1 MSGSDDS
8 AGNPGSAATPLA
20 ERLAARIARDGP
32 MSVAEYMHASLHD
45 PEHGYYRG
53 QTAIGKAGDFITAP
67 EISQIFGELLGLWC
81 VLVWQSMGSPSK
93 LRLIEIGPGRGTL
106 MRDAL
111 RAARLVPE
119 FRAALSVELVESNTV
134 LQAAQRETLAG
145 ESVPL
150 SWRGELLL
158 GDGPVI
164 LIGNEFLDTLSI
176 DQWIWRNG
184 AWRMR
189 AVGLDQEG
197 ALTFLEC
204 EARPDSE
211 AGAEAPPPLP
221 PDLVPE
227 EGCIFESRSRPFADL
242 VTAIKKLGGPVAS
255 LLIDYGHTRSGFGDT
270 LQAIDAHRYADP
282 LQSPG
287 KADLSAQVDF
297 AAFADAA
304 RAEGLAVDGPVTQAE
319 LLGRLGIIER
329 ASRLMAMNPTL
340 AAGIE
345 ASVARL
351 LAPGGMGTRF
361 HAVGLRSVDISPLP
375 ALEPVET
382 DRRPT

>member
-1 MSGSDDS
+1 MSGSDGN
-8 AGNPGSAATPLA
+8 AGSTATPLTD
-20 ERLAARIARDGP
+20 RLTARIARDGP
-32 MSVAEYMHASLHD
+32 MSVADYMQACLHD
-45 PEHGYYRG
+45 PEYGYYRG
-53 QTAIGKAGDFITAP
+53 QTAIGQTGDFITAP
-67 EISQIFGELLGLWC
+67 EISQIFGELIGLWC

-119 FRAALSVELVESNTV
+119 FRAALSVELVESNGV

-145 ESVPL
+145 QSVPL
-150 SWRGELLL
+150 SWGGELLP
-158 GDGPVI
+158 GNAPVI
-164 LIGNEFLDTLSI
+164 LIGNEFLDTLPI
-176 DQWIWRNG
+176 DQWIWRDG

-189 AVGLDQEG
+189 AVGLNQEG
-197 ALTFLEC
+197 ALTFVEMEDGSTAL
-204 EARPDSE
+204 PSV
-211 AGAEAPPPLP
+211 P

-227 EGCIFESRSRPFADL
+227 EGCIFESRGRPFAEL
-242 VTAIKKLGGPVAS
+242 ITAIKKLGAPVAG

-297 AAFADAA
+297 AALADAA

-329 ASRLMAMNPTL
+329 ASRLMAVNPAL

-351 LAPGGMGTRF
+351 MAPGGMGTRF
-361 HAVGLRSVDISPLP
+361 HAIGIRSVDISPLP
-375 ALEPVET
+375 ALEPVESH
-382 DRRPT
+382 RPAT

>member
-1 MSGSDDS
+1 MSRSGDS
-8 AGNPGSAATPLA
+8 ADDTGSTATPLR

-32 MSVAEYMHASLHD
+32 MSVADYMHACLHD

-53 QTAIGKAGDFITAP
+53 QTAIGQAGDFITAP
-67 EISQIFGELLGLWC
+67 EISQIFGELIGLWC
-81 VLVWQSMGSPSK
+81 VLVWQSMGSPAK

-119 FRAALSVELVESNTV
+119 FRAALGVEFVESSSV
-134 LQAAQRETLAG
+134 LRAAQRETLTG
-145 ESVPL
+145 ESIPL
-150 SWRGELLL
+150 SWGSDLLP

-164 LIGNEFLDTLSI
+164 LIGNEFLDTLAV
-176 DQWIWRNG
+176 DQWIWRGG

-189 AVGLDQEG
+189 TVDLNRDG
-197 ALTFLEC
+197 ALIFKDTEDGS
-204 EARPDSE
+204 A
-211 AGAEAPPPLP
+211 AVPPVPA
-221 PDLVPE
+221 DLVPE
-227 EGCIFESRSRPFADL
+227 EGCIFESRSRPFAEL
-242 VTAIKKLGGPVAS
+242 AAAIKNLGAPVAV
-255 LLIDYGHTRSGFGDT
+255 LFIDYGHTRSGFGDT
-270 LQAIDAHRYADP
+270 LQAVDAHRYADP

-297 AAFADAA
+297 SAFAGAV
-304 RAEGLAVDGPVTQAE
+304 RTVGLAVDGPVTQAE

-329 ASRLMAMNPTL
+329 ASRLMAMNPAL

-361 HAVGLRSVDISPLP
+361 HAVGIRSVDISPLP
-375 ALEPVET
+375 ALQPVET
-382 DRRPT
+382 DRRVT

>member
-1 MSGSDDS
+1 MSGNDGN
-8 AGNPGSAATPLA
+8 AGSTATPLTD
-20 ERLAARIARDGP
+20 RLTARIARDGP
-32 MSVAEYMHASLHD
+32 MSVADYMQACLHD
-45 PEHGYYRG
+45 PEYGYYRG
-53 QTAIGKAGDFITAP
+53 QTAIGQTGDFITAP
-67 EISQIFGELLGLWC
+67 EINQIFGELIGLWC
-81 VLVWQSMGSPSK
+81 VLVWQNMGSPSK

-119 FRAALSVELVESNTV
+119 FRAALSVELVESNGV

-150 SWRGELLL
+150 SWGGELIP
-158 GDGPVI
+158 GNAPVI
-164 LIGNEFLDTLSI
+164 LIGNEFLDTLPI
-176 DQWIWRNG
+176 DQWIWRDG

-189 AVGLDQEG
+189 AVGLNQEG
-197 ALTFLEC
+197 ALTFVEMEDGSTAL
-204 EARPDSE
+204 PSV
-211 AGAEAPPPLP
+211 P

-227 EGCIFESRSRPFADL
+227 EGCIFESRGRPFAEL
-242 VTAIKKLGGPVAS
+242 ITAIKKLGAPVAG

-297 AAFADAA
+297 AALADAA

-319 LLGRLGIIER
+319 LLGRLGTIER

-361 HAVGLRSVDISPLP
+361 HAVGIRSVDISPLP

-382 DRRPT
+382 DRRAT

>member
-1 MSGSDDS
+1 VSGSDGN
-8 AGNPGSAATPLA
+8 AGSTATPLTD
-20 ERLAARIARDGP
+20 RLTARIARDGP
-32 MSVAEYMHASLHD
+32 ISVADYMQACLHD
-45 PEHGYYRG
+45 PEYGYYRG
-53 QTAIGKAGDFITAP
+53 QTAIGQTGDFITAP
-67 EISQIFGELLGLWC
+67 EISQIFGELIGLWC

-119 FRAALSVELVESNTV
+119 FRAALSVELVESNGV

-150 SWRGELLL
+150 SWGGELLP
-158 GDGPVI
+158 GNGPVI
-164 LIGNEFLDTLSI
+164 LIGNEFLDTLPI
-176 DQWIWRNG
+176 DQWIWRDG

-189 AVGLDQEG
+189 AVGLNQEG
-197 ALTFLEC
+197 ALTFVEMEDGSTAL
-204 EARPDSE
+204 PSV
-211 AGAEAPPPLP
+211 P

-227 EGCIFESRSRPFADL
+227 EGCIFESRGRPFAEL
-242 VTAIKKLGGPVAS
+242 ITAIKKLGAPVAG

-297 AAFADAA
+297 AALADAA

-361 HAVGLRSVDISPLP
+361 RAVGIRSVDISPLP

-382 DRRPT
+382 DRRAT

>member
-1 MSGSDDS
+1 VSGSDDN
-8 AGNPGSAATPLA
+8 AGSAATPLT

-32 MSVAEYMHASLHD
+32 ISVAQYMDACLHD
-45 PEHGYYRG
+45 PDHGYYRG
-53 QTAIGKAGDFITAP
+53 QAAIGQAGDFITAP
-67 EISQIFGELLGLWC
+67 EISQIFGELIGLWC
-81 VLVWQSMGSPSK
+81 VLVWRGMGSPSK

-119 FRAALSVELVESNTV
+119 FRAALSVELVESNRV
-134 LQAAQRETLAG
+134 LQAAQQETLAG
-145 ESVPL
+145 ESIPMR
-150 SWRGELLL
+150 WRGDLAP

-176 DQWIWRNG
+176 DQWVLHDG
-184 AWRMR
+184 AWRIR
-189 AVGLDQEG
+189 SVGLDREG
-197 ALTFLEC
+197 ALTFVAE
-204 EARPDSE
+204 EAS
-211 AGAEAPPPLP
+211 AAVPPSMP
-221 PDLVPE
+221 PDLIPK
-227 EGCIFESRSRPFADL
+227 EGCIFESRGRPFAEL
-242 VTAIKKLGGPVAS
+242 VTAIKKLGAPVAG

-270 LQAIDAHRYADP
+270 LQAIGAHRYVDP
-282 LQSPG
+282 LHSPG

-304 RAEGLAVDGPVTQAE
+304 RAEGLAVDGPLTQGE

-340 AAGIE
+340 AASIE

-361 HAVGLRSVDISPLP
+361 HAVGIRSVDISPLP

-382 DRRPT
+382 DRRAT

>member
-1 MSGSDDS
+1 MSAGDDS
-8 AGNPGSAATPLA
+8 AGHSGSPGAPLT
-20 ERLAARIARDGP
+20 ERLTARIAREGP
-32 MSVAEYMHASLHD
+32 MSVADYMQACLHD

-67 EISQIFGELLGLWC
+67 EISQIFGELIGLWC
-81 VLVWQSMGSPSK
+81 VLVWQRMGGPEK
-93 LRLIEIGPGRGTL
+93 LRLVEIGPGRGTL

-119 FRAALSVELVESNTV
+119 FRAALSVALIESNRV
-134 LQAAQRETLAG
+134 LQAAQRATLAG
-145 ESVPL
+145 EGIPL
-150 SWRGELLL
+150 SWHSDLVP

-164 LIGNEFLDTLSI
+164 LIGNEFLDTLPI
-176 DQWIWRNG
+176 DQWIWRDG
-184 AWRMR
+184 SWRTR
-189 AVGLDQEG
+189 AVGLDREG
-197 ALTFLEC
+197 ALAFVEG
-204 EARPDSE
+204 EASPESL
-211 AGAEAPPPLP
+211 PPVP
-221 PDLVPE
+221 PDLAPQ
-227 EGCIFESRSRPFADL
+227 EGCIFESRARPVADL
-242 VTAIKKLGGPVAS
+242 VAAVKKLGAPVAG

-297 AAFADAA
+297 AAFAEAA

-319 LLGRLGIIER
+319 LLGRLGIVER

-351 LAPGGMGTRF
+351 MAPGGMGTRF
-361 HAVGLRSVDISPLP
+361 HAIGIRSVDISPLP

-382 DRRPT
+382 DRRAT